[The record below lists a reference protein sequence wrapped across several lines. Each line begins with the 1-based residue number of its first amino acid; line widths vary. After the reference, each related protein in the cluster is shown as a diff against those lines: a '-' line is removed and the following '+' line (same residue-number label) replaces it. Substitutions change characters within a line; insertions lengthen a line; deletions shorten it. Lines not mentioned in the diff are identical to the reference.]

1 MKKQFF
7 ILAAFILLNA
17 SFALAEWSGDTLKPE
32 YKNGIGYVISKPEEF
47 AWLSHNASR
56 GQSFILVNDIVFG
69 KDKNSVN
76 RDHPLDPIAV
86 YDWDL
91 DFNGFSVYGIY
102 SEQQDI
108 FVCRSYS
115 IIKNFSYK
123 NFELNIKD
131 TSKYATISSY
141 DLSSCRLRGNVFAE
155 GNIKVSADSSLS
167 QLVVYGGGMVD
178 SVLEN
183 RISIEIDAEDIESL
197 IVYGIPWMGPMGKL
211 DTLLVRGAKNYG
223 NITVKAKSI
232 KNGRI
237 FGMYK
242 HGLNKNF
249 YKLAN
254 YGNITV
260 DVKSNFDLI
269 NVAGIMET
277 LTIPEGVRADIYNE
291 GNISVKMIESSN
303 EVNICGLIK
312 EGYDKNDTT
321 IFVNAINRGN
331 INYKTHEIDS
341 DHFISG
347 GLCKSSDVLKNL
359 INYGN
364 VNVYL
369 VSFTYPSG
377 REFFVGGAIGSAEY
391 SSIFNVF
398 NFGNVTVK
406 PFDKGSSSE
415 GKVYVGGVTGYAGHG
430 IVNSFNLGQV
440 SAEKVNYLGGIAG
453 RFFDTDAFKLMN
465 FGSVSGENVPYIGGI
480 TGAYD
485 GSCYMHNGYC
495 GRESHDIGDFAN
507 FGDVVALGKS
517 DSVGGIAGGKEA
529 SDYSYN
535 ASKIVWE
542 VKEDSIENV
551 YPQSTFFDWNVYGL
565 STKPDEKLFYG
576 EALTTAYMQS
586 KEFVDD
592 LNHMKSKDSSSNV
605 WKLSPVYPYPIIADL
620 EDVLKEHQG
629 ILSLPPVRPQRAL
642 ASFDL
647 SVDGMNVLV
656 SGAKVGTPYSVFNL
670 LGHAI
675 LRGRLESQNQMIP
688 LSAAGTYI
696 VKVGTATRKVTV
708 KR

>member
-108 FVCRSYS
+108 FVCRSSS

-223 NITVKAKSI
+223 NITVKANSI

-237 FGMYK
+237 FGMYQY
-242 HGLNKNF
+242 GLNKNF

-260 DVKSNFDLI
+260 VAKSHFDLI
-269 NVAGIMET
+269 DVAGIMEV
-277 LTIPEGVRADIYNE
+277 LKIPEGTRADIYNE
-291 GNISVKMIESSN
+291 GNISVKMWKSSN
-303 EVNICGLIK
+303 EVNICGLFK
-312 EGYDKNDTT
+312 EVYDKNDTT
-321 IFVNAINRGN
+321 NFINAINRGN
-331 INYKTHEIDS
+331 INYNTHEIES
-341 DHFISG
+341 DNFVSG
-347 GLCKSSDVLKNL
+347 VFCKSSYNLKNL
-359 INYGN
+359 VNYGD
-364 VNVYL
+364 VNVSL
-369 VSFTYPSG
+369 GSFTYPSG

-398 NFGNVTVK
+398 NFGNVSVK

-507 FGDVVALGKS
+507 LGDVVALGKS

-629 ILSLPPVRPQRAL
+629 ILSPPPVRPQRAL
-642 ASFDL
+642 VSFDL